1 MKESQGETEITVRW
15 DMGLNQKRL
24 AWFSMPK
31 LESGEVRLAVGDELR
46 LKLVGAGMK
55 GWATMGGSDKLWEGV
70 GSVIKVPN
78 SEYWPQSLITTDIS
92 DEICLELR
100 RSDNVPSDCTHGFA
114 VDFVWKAT
122 SFDRMQQAMK
132 TFAIDEKSVSG
143 YIVSFR
149 FFCTQL
155 TTVPQT
161 PRPRAR
167 APGPPHADAQALHG
181 SWSSH
186 AQPLADG
193 RRQGCPAKAAQSH
206 PGSTRYR

>member
-78 SEYWPQSLITTDIS
+78 SEYIMLYT
-92 DEICLELR
+92 C
-100 RSDNVPSDCTHGFA
+100 
-114 VDFVWKAT
+114 
-122 SFDRMQQAMK
+122 
-132 TFAIDEKSVSG
+132 
-143 YIVSFR
+143 
-149 FFCTQL
+149 
-155 TTVPQT
+155 
-161 PRPRAR
+161 
-167 APGPPHADAQALHG
+167 
-181 SWSSH
+181 
-186 AQPLADG
+186 
-193 RRQGCPAKAAQSH
+193 
-206 PGSTRYR
+206 